1 MTIYG
6 GGASTPGSGSKI
18 QLAAVGKQDAM
29 LRGCWSHFIYGFKRS
44 TRSAMWTDAFKIDYV
59 PGKRVQVDIPKSGDA
74 LLDMYLEITV
84 PAIPGAPPGAEWTSP
99 LGYAIF
105 KRVRLLLNDQEI
117 HNFERLWYDVR
128 DKISTSSGSLKGL
141 GSMIGKNASL
151 TKPHILHVPLRF
163 LTCSRGIS
171 RAPLPLQ
178 AIPRASLKLDI
189 EWDKPEK
196 LSEYTPTDPGI
207 DVRVLV
213 DYIELEDPEKSKILQ
228 GTTLAFESVID
239 SDALSYYIDSDG
251 LLLDT
256 PSIKVNLGNVR
267 FAVKMLAWVA
277 YQEDAGT
284 PLFTYLSN
292 PLQNINVTF
301 NNQDRFDM
309 RPKEYFEI
317 LQKYQHTAQCTLGP
331 PGVYSFAFDATSR
344 YPSGVAD
351 FGALSQVFLNGTVA
365 PGNPRFKLKV
375 FSVYYNFL
383 QIGESSGKVI
393 FV

>member
-1 MTIYG
+1 M
-6 GGASTPGSGSKI
+6 STAPGSGSRL
-18 QLAAVGKQDAM
+18 QLAALGVQDLY
-29 LRGCWSHFIYGFKRS
+29 LRGECRPFLASWRRA
-44 TRSAMWTDAFKIDYV
+44 TRFAAWTEELKMPYV
-59 PGKRVQVDIPKSGDA
+59 PGTRTQIDLPKSGDM
-74 LLDMYLEITV
+74 LGDMYLQIILPAV
-84 PAIPGAPPGAEWTSP
+84 PSAPPGATWNK
-99 LGYAIF
+99 LVGYTLF
-105 KRVRLLLNDQEI
+105 RRVRLLLNDQEL
-117 HNFERLWYDVR
+117 HNIERLWYDLHDRLYV
-128 DKISTSSGSLKGL
+128 SSGHAKGVDRMV
-141 GSMIGKNASL
+141 GR
-151 TKPHILHVPLRF
+151 TPLRMNKKQI
-163 LTCSRGIS
+163 LQIPLRMMTCRKGASRPTI
-171 RAPLPLQ
+171 PLQ
-178 AIPRASLKLDI
+178 AMPSSSLKLDI